1 MLLLVLKRGFSKWTP
16 ITIVDS
22 YLLSR
27 LQESRAAVEG
37 RGRSFLFAQD
47 LTVEPEFVQ
56 LSVVSS
62 SSFSL

>member
-1 MLLLVLKRGFSKWTP
+1 M
-16 ITIVDS
+16 VDF

-27 LQESRAAVEG
+27 LQESRAVVEG
-37 RGRSFLFAQD
+37 RGRSFLFARE